1 MTTIDLVI
9 LSSSPPKPRK
19 YDVAFAHSM
28 SSSPSRLPSPNT
40 LIRQNRALR
49 PGAPAPSTVVSL
61 STSAGS
67 LLGANNTTRPKQND
81 SIWEIPEDEMTEKE
95 VAMPVPSKVKAAPK
109 PRAKKVTAVKDDNG
123 ASEAPLKKPRKSRAK
138 KTDEGN
144 SGPIAEPALK
154 QKAVRKLRVKKSDA
168 EGQTKISKGK
178 ITKSSTGSISKNDGK
193 AGDTVSAHFAKFTNS
208 EDYIDIDDI
217 PLDKGLNLQEAAKRR
232 AAWTPPR
239 ATGKDFLFRG
249 ALGEV
254 VDLDTPP
261 KGLTDL
267 LGSFGY
273 SKSER
278 PSASMQE
285 LGIFTARKRKLIELV
300 KTHAIPASPQ
310 VAPITKAAKK
320 RPTTITER
328 ATAAYARGNDDD
340 MAPTPLLQ
348 YLSHKDS
355 GLGTGTK
362 PRARS
367 PTKKPKK
374 GKNAPPPADLLNPQA
389 AHEQASR
396 QEFVFGTSS
405 QLAQDEDPAFLRDLQ
420 QAIQLSNRSEDPFS
434 EELPPTRNAT
444 ASGKRKSPKKR
455 PSLWEAALR
464 IEAEG
469 DTEVEILDLISSSQV
484 ERELQFDCAA
494 SIAPQTIDTLEAS
507 SQPDLAVPISL
518 ADKPFVPKEP
528 LSQHTNPDASKPISS
543 TAGEQ
548 CPNFESYSTAE
559 LAKELASYKF
569 KPIKK
574 REQMIS
580 LLEKCWEGKQRA
592 ALGSLGVNTVIDK
605 AADKATSPQQMQKPS
620 QIPPALPTK
629 PGGRPRKVS
638 GATPPSP
645 KRVPKPTTGRPQSP
659 HHGERLTSDIET
671 PALYRQSPSKKVKRR
686 KPLPEEISD
695 SDTPLTPSPPR
706 RRAPRTHSPPKLV
719 LVEDDNADVAP
730 PPLSPNSTEQEL
742 FEHITKAVTTAPRG
756 TPQAPSWY
764 EKMLMYDPI
773 VLEDLARWLNTEGL
787 DGVGIVIPAMGSFDW
802 NLALE
807 LYMISARLT
816 AKMSK
821 LNINSKKPLNSG
833 YEIPALGFGVW
844 QMPKSDTTN
853 AVAHALKTGYRHIDS
868 AFMYRNE
875 ASCGEAI
882 KSSGVPREDIFF
894 TTKIYGGKEMSHD
907 YAAKQ
912 IDQTIANSGLTYVD
926 LILIHSPDGGSVG
939 RKGAWKALV
948 EAQEAGKVRS
958 IGVSNYG
965 VHHLDE
971 LEQHIKELE
980 EERGGKGKGGV
991 LSVGQWEIH
1000 PWLPRDDIVE
1010 WCVKRGVV
1018 IEAYSPLVRGER
1030 KDDEVFKK
1038 LAMTHRKLWP
1048 QFLVRWSLQK
1058 GYVPLPKSV
1067 TPARIEQN
1075 TQIYD
1080 FELGPKD
1087 MELLNFDEYQPTFWD
1102 PTVQPLEK

>member
-1 MTTIDLVI
+1 
-9 LSSSPPKPRK
+9 
-19 YDVAFAHSM
+19 M
-28 SSSPSRLPSPNT
+28 SSSPSRPPSPNT

-61 STSAGS
+61 STSADS
-67 LLGANNTTRPKQND
+67 LLGANKTTRPKQND

-109 PRAKKVTAVKDDNG
+109 PRPKKVTAVKDDNG

-154 QKAVRKLRVKKSDA
+154 QKAVRKPRVKKSDA
-168 EGQTKISKGK
+168 EGQTKIPKGK

-193 AGDTVSAHFAKFTNS
+193 AGDTFSAHFAKFTNS

-217 PLDKGLNLQEAAKRR
+217 TLDKGLNLQEAAKRR
-232 AAWTPPR
+232 ADWTPPR
-239 ATGKDFLFRG
+239 ATGKDFSFGG
-249 ALGEV
+249 ALGGV

-300 KTHAIPASPQ
+300 KTNAIPASPH
-310 VAPITKAAKK
+310 VAPTTKAAKK

-340 MAPTPLLQ
+340 MEPTPLLQ

-444 ASGKRKSPKKR
+444 TSGKRKSPKKR
-455 PSLWEAALR
+455 PSLWEAALG

-469 DTEVEILDLISSSQV
+469 ATEVEILDLISSSQV
-484 ERELQFDCAA
+484 ERELQFDRAA

-528 LSQHTNPDASKPISS
+528 LSQHTNPDTSKPISS

-605 AADKATSPQQMQKPS
+605 AADKATSPQRMQKPS

-659 HHGERLTSDIET
+659 HHSERLTSDIET

-706 RRAPRTHSPPKLV
+706 RREPRTHSPPKLV
-719 LVEDDNADVAP
+719 LVEDDNADVAS

-742 FEHITKAVTTAPRG
+742 FEHITKAVTTATRG

-787 DGVGIVIPAMGSFDW
+787 DGA
-802 NLALE
+802 
-807 LYMISARLT
+807 
-816 AKMSK
+816 
-821 LNINSKKPLNSG
+821 G
-833 YEIPALGFGVW
+833 Y
-844 QMPKSDTTN
+844 D
-853 AVAHALKTGYRHIDS
+853 
-868 AFMYRNE
+868 
-875 ASCGEAI
+875 GEAKGEQVKAWCRARSVCCLWKI
-882 KSSGVPREDIFF
+882 SS
-894 TTKIYGGKEMSHD
+894 
-907 YAAKQ
+907 
-912 IDQTIANSGLTYVD
+912 
-926 LILIHSPDGGSVG
+926 
-939 RKGAWKALV
+939 RKG
-948 EAQEAGKVRS
+948 
-958 IGVSNYG
+958 
-965 VHHLDE
+965 
-971 LEQHIKELE
+971 
-980 EERGGKGKGGV
+980 GGV
-991 LSVGQWEIH
+991 
-1000 PWLPRDDIVE
+1000 
-1010 WCVKRGVV
+1010 
-1018 IEAYSPLVRGER
+1018 
-1030 KDDEVFKK
+1030 KK
-1038 LAMTHRKLWP
+1038 LGRE
-1048 QFLVRWSLQK
+1048 
-1058 GYVPLPKSV
+1058 G
-1067 TPARIEQN
+1067 
-1075 TQIYD
+1075 
-1080 FELGPKD
+1080 
-1087 MELLNFDEYQPTFWD
+1087 
-1102 PTVQPLEK
+1102 

>member
-1 MTTIDLVI
+1 
-9 LSSSPPKPRK
+9 
-19 YDVAFAHSM
+19 M

-49 PGAPAPSTVVSL
+49 LGAASPSTAALL
-61 STSAGS
+61 STSAGG
-67 LLGANNTTRPKQND
+67 LGANNTTRSKKND
-81 SIWEIPEDEMTEKE
+81 SIWDFPEDEMSGTELAIPK
-95 VAMPVPSKVKAAPK
+95 PSKAKTAPK
-109 PRAKKVTAVKDDNG
+109 PRAKKVNAVKGDNG
-123 ASEAPLKKPRKSRAK
+123 ASEAPLKKPRKPRAK
-138 KTDEGN
+138 KTDEGDAG
-144 SGPIAEPALK
+144 SVGEPAPK
-154 QKAVRKLRVKKSDA
+154 QKAVRKPRAKKTDA
-168 EGQTKISKGK
+168 EGQTKIPKGR
-178 ITKSSTGSISKNDGK
+178 ITKASTGSISKNDGK
-193 AGDTVSAHFAKFTNS
+193 ASDAVSAHFAKFTNT

-217 PLDKGLNLQEAAKRR
+217 TLDKGLNLHEAVKRR
-232 AAWTPPR
+232 ADWTPPK
-239 ATGKDFLFRG
+239 ATDKGFSFGG

-273 SKSER
+273 SKAEE
-278 PSASMQE
+278 PSTSIREVCM
-285 LGIFTARKRKLIELV
+285 ITARKRKLIELV
-300 KTHAIPASPQ
+300 KTNATLASPQ
-310 VAPITKAAKK
+310 VAPTTKAAKK

-328 ATAAYARGNDDD
+328 ATAVYARGNDDD
-340 MAPTPLLQ
+340 MEPTPLLP

-355 GLGTGTK
+355 GSGSGTK
-362 PRARS
+362 SKARS
-367 PTKKPKK
+367 PAKKK
-374 GKNAPPPADLLNPQA
+374 GKKAAPPPPDLLNPQA

-434 EELPPTRNAT
+434 EDLSPIHNAAT
-444 ASGKRKSPKKR
+444 SGRRKSPRKR
-455 PSLWEAALR
+455 VSMWEAAWR
-464 IEAEG
+464 IEEEG
-469 DTEVEILDLISSSQV
+469 ATEVEILDLINSSQV
-484 ERELQFDCAA
+484 ERELQIDRAA
-494 SIAPQTIDTLEAS
+494 SIATQTNDTPETAP
-507 SQPDLAVPISL
+507 QPDLSAPISL
-518 ADKPFVPKEP
+518 ANKQSAPKEP
-528 LSQHTNPDASKPISS
+528 PSQHVNPVSSKPDNS
-543 TAGEQ
+543 TELAMGEQ
-548 CPNFESYSTAE
+548 CPNFELYSTAE
-559 LAKELASYKF
+559 LAKEIASYKF

-592 ALGSLGVNTVIDK
+592 ALGSLGVNTIINK
-605 AADKATSPQQMQKPS
+605 AADKATSPKRTQRPS
-620 QIPPALPTK
+620 QMPPASPTK
-629 PGGRPRKVS
+629 AGGRPRKDTS
-638 GATPPSP
+638 TTSPSS
-645 KRVPKPTTGRPQSP
+645 KRMPKPTTRRPLSP
-659 HHGERLTSDIET
+659 HNNEGLASDSET
-671 PALYRQSPSKKVKRR
+671 PTQYRQTPQKKVKRR

-706 RRAPRTHSPPKLV
+706 RRASRVHTPPALSLV
-719 LVEDDNADVAP
+719 GDDIADIAL
-730 PPLSPNSTEQEL
+730 PPLSPNSAEQEL
-742 FEHITKAVTTAPRG
+742 FEHITKAITTAPRG
-756 TPQAPSWY
+756 TPQTPSWY

-773 VLEDLARWLNTEGL
+773 VLEDLTRWLNTEGL
-787 DGVGIVIPAMGSFDW
+787 DSVGYDGEAKGEQVKTWCRARSD
-802 NLALE
+802 
-807 LYMISARLT
+807 YMSSAKLT
-816 AKMSK
+816 SKMSK
-821 LNINSKKPLNSG
+821 LNISSKKPLKSG
-833 YEIPALGFGVW
+833 YDIPALGFGVW
-844 QMPKSDTTN
+844 QIPKSDATN

-894 TTKIYGGKEMSHD
+894 TTKIYGGKQMSHE

-926 LILIHSPDGGSVG
+926 LILIHSPDGGPAG

-1000 PWLPRDDIVE
+1000 PWLPRHDIVE
-1010 WCVKRGVV
+1010 WCIKRGVV
-1018 IEAYSPLVRGER
+1018 IEAYSPLVRVER
-1030 KDDEVFKK
+1030 EADEVFTK
-1038 LAMTHRKLWP
+1038 LEKTRGKLWA
-1048 QFLVRWSLQK
+1048 QCLIRWSLQK

-1075 TQIYD
+1075 AQVYD
-1080 FELGPKD
+1080 FELGPED
-1087 MELLNFDEYQPTFWD
+1087 MELLDFDEYQPTFWD
-1102 PTVQPLEK
+1102 PTVQSLEK